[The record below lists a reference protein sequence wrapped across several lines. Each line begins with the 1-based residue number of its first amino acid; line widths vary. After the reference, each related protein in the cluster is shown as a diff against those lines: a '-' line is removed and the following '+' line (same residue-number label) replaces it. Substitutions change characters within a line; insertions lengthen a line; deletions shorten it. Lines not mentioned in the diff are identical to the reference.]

1 LLFIGEV
8 EHTMTRDSTQAVQ
21 WAAAIGGFCLGLQI
35 LVKASEKVPY
45 FDEHPFRIGFL
56 LAAGVFVTA
65 GSLVF
70 HRLER
75 RMPHLHGLFHLIEGC
90 VLVVSASLLFE
101 KGKIRMPLVIL
112 FLGIL
117 YVVLG
122 AATYWIT
129 PRNQDRVGRR
139 LLKWMGTAFL
149 GAGGLACGL
158 NLANDRDGWVF
169 VIGGLFLALGLLF
182 TARTDWMMT
191 RFGGPAHP
199 VADGRHR

>member
-1 LLFIGEV
+1 
-8 EHTMTRDSTQAVQ
+8 MTRDSTQAVQ
-21 WAAAIGGFCLGLQI
+21 WAAAIGGFCLGAQI
-35 LVKASEKVPY
+35 LTKAIDKLPHFS
-45 FDEHPFRIGFL
+45 EHPFRIGFL
-56 LAAGVFVTA
+56 LAAGAFVTA
-65 GSLVF
+65 GSLAY

-90 VLVVSASLLFE
+90 VLAVSASLLFE

-122 AATYWIT
+122 ATSYWIT

-139 LLKWMGTAFL
+139 LLKWMGAAFL
-149 GAGGLACGL
+149 VAGGVACGL

-169 VIGGLFLALGLLF
+169 VIGALFLALGLLL
-182 TARTDWMMT
+182 TARPDWLMT
-191 RFGGPAHP
+191 RFGGPGHP
-199 VADGRHR
+199 AGHSRQR